1 MLGLFDLLCRP
12 VPDAAAADDDAPVN
26 GDGRDGEGGDEDE
39 DPLENND
46 VGRADSEGGR
56 RIMALVL

>member
-1 MLGLFDLLCRP
+1 MYVVIVLVVSIINNYYNNL
-12 VPDAAAADDDAPVN
+12 PVN
-26 GDGRDGEGGDEDE
+26 RNGRDGEGGDEDE

-56 RIMALVL
+56 RIMALALWW

>member
-1 MLGLFDLLCRP
+1 MIVMIMVVVMMSL
-12 VPDAAAADDDAPVN
+12 PVN
-26 GDGRDGEGGDEDE
+26 RDGRDGEGGDEDE

-56 RIMALVL
+56 RIMALALWW

>member
-1 MLGLFDLLCRP
+1 MSL
-12 VPDAAAADDDAPVN
+12 PVN
-26 GDGRDGEGGDEDE
+26 RNGRDGEGGDEDE

-56 RIMALVL
+56 RIMAFALWW